1 MWNCD
6 CIIIFHFYLPVK
18 FRKKKLTIAKNA
30 TIAHRIFRSCSQP
43 SFEADFPWL
52 IFTQFLAGHDDDFFR
67 QNARNSKL
75 AALVQFFGACCLRE
89 IKARFAVWKFEAAR
103 NFHLVILCMYCVLY
117 YILGPLR
124 SYKESQ
130 NHSSSSEKENNI
142 HTYALVNSE
151 KIFLWEGVLKTL
163 QK

>member
-1 MWNCD
+1 MWDCD
-6 CIIIFHFYLPVK
+6 CNIIFHFYLPVK
-18 FRKKKLTIAKNA
+18 IKKKRKKLTIAKNA

-103 NFHLVILCMYCVLY
+103 NFHLVYNTYVCVLY

-130 NHSSSSEKENNI
+130 NHSSSSEKENN
-142 HTYALVNSE
+142 TY
-151 KIFLWEGVLKTL
+151 THMH
-163 QK
+163 